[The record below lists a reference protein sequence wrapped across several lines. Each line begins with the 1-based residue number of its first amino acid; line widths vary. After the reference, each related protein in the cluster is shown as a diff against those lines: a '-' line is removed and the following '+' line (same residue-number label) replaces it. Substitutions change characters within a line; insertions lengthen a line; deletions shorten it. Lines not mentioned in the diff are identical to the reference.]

1 VNVLL
6 VNPVFTGRSELPP
19 LGLLSLAA
27 VLLQDGL
34 SVEVLDL
41 DMGPSAD
48 PMGKLDETLGRLDPA
63 VVGVTAMSDSFRSAL
78 EACRRVKAWNPAALT
93 VLGGVHAT
101 VHDKPILASC
111 ADVDVVVR
119 GEGEVTFREL
129 VLARSAGLPV
139 SGIRGITHRVVGRVV
154 RNPRRD
160 IPPDLDA
167 YPIPAHHL
175 LAGEGYRARG
185 VSSSRGCSHRCTFC
199 SIRSLY
205 GGTVRFRDVGSL
217 MDEIDLLADL
227 GTERVFF
234 SDDNFTGDAA
244 RAEALCREIGMH
256 GFHRHMRF
264 FAEGR
269 IDDMCRNPMLPG
281 ILSGAGFGAV
291 YFGAESGSPEI
302 LEYYRKGITPDDMQR
317 CVSLCVEQN
326 LTPVVSFI
334 LLGPRDTEATLRETL
349 ELACRLFEQG
359 AEIACTEMLI
369 PYPGTPIQA
378 RLARDGKFRSSEQV
392 YYFESYNGVDAK
404 RILQLFALA
413 RQATHLVH
421 RGEPFA
427 QQRRVYR
434 EFRHFDDLLAGR
446 ITEGFPSYLA
456 GLGAGSP
463 EKEEGDQLLRDMR
476 CLLDSARKC
485 ERSA

>member
-1 VNVLL
+1 M

-27 VLLQDGL
+27 VLLQDSL
-34 SVEVLDL
+34 SVELLDL

-101 VHDKPILASC
+101 VHDKRILASC

-139 SGIRGITHRVVGRVV
+139 SGIRGITHRDVGRVV

-227 GTERVFF
+227 GTERIFF

-244 RAEALCREIGMH
+244 RAEVLCREIGMQ

-302 LEYYRKGITPDDMQR
+302 LEYYRKGITPDDMER

-334 LLGPRDTEATLRETL
+334 LLGPRDTEATVRETL
-349 ELACRLFEQG
+349 ALACRLFEQG
-359 AEIACTEMLI
+359 AEIAYTEMLI

-378 RLARDGKFRSSEQV
+378 RLARDGKFRRLGTGLLFRV
-392 YYFESYNGVDAK
+392 
-404 RILQLFALA
+404 LQRRGCETHPAAFRAA
-413 RQATHLVH
+413 RQAAQLVH

-434 EFRHFDDLLAGR
+434 EFRYFDDLLAGR
-446 ITEGFPSYLA
+446 IPDGFPSYVA
-456 GLGAGSP
+456 GLGDGAP
-463 EKEEGDQLLRDMR
+463 EKEEGEQLLREML
-476 CLLDSARKC
+476 CLLDSARK
-485 ERSA
+485 

>member
-1 VNVLL
+1 M
-6 VNPVFTGRSELPP
+6 NPAFTGRSELPP

-27 VLLQDGL
+27 VLLQDSL
-34 SVEVLDL
+34 PVEVLDL

-78 EACRRVKAWNPAALT
+78 EACRRVKAWNPSALT

-101 VHDKPILASC
+101 VHDKRILASC

-139 SGIRGITHRVVGRVV
+139 SGIRGITHRDVGRVV

-227 GTERVFF
+227 GTERIFF
-234 SDDNFTGDAA
+234 SDDNFTDDAA
-244 RAEALCREIGMH
+244 RAEALCREIGMQ
-256 GFHRHMRF
+256 GFHRRIRF
-264 FAEGR
+264 FAEAR

-281 ILSGAGFGAV
+281 ILSAAGFGAV
-291 YFGAESGSPEI
+291 YFGAESGPGDPGLLPEGDHAGRHRAVRGA
-302 LEYYRKGITPDDMQR
+302 LRGAEPHPCRELH
-317 CVSLCVEQN
+317 S
-326 LTPVVSFI
+326 
-334 LLGPRDTEATLRETL
+334 LGPRDTEATVRETL
-349 ELACRLFEQG
+349 ALASRLFERG
-359 AEIACTEMLI
+359 AEIAYTEMLI
-369 PYPGTPIQA
+369 PLSRHADPGKT
-378 RLARDGKFRSSEQV
+378 G
-392 YYFESYNGVDAK
+392 
-404 RILQLFALA
+404 
-413 RQATHLVH
+413 
-421 RGEPFA
+421 
-427 QQRRVYR
+427 
-434 EFRHFDDLLAGR
+434 
-446 ITEGFPSYLA
+446 
-456 GLGAGSP
+456 
-463 EKEEGDQLLRDMR
+463 
-476 CLLDSARKC
+476 
-485 ERSA
+485 